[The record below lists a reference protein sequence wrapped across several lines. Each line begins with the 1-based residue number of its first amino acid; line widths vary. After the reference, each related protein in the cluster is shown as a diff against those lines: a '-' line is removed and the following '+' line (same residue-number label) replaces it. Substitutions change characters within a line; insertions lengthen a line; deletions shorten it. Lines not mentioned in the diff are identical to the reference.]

1 MSRREAWTVEEAG
14 ECSSEVVALVSR
26 SREPRAWGGA
36 EDGVAVRG
44 VAVVDV
50 VAGVEEA
57 THEAACA

>member
-1 MSRREAWTVEEAG
+1 VSRREAWTVEEAD
-14 ECSSEVVALVSR
+14 ECSGEVVALVPM

-36 EDGVAVRG
+36 EVGVAVRR

-57 THEAACA
+57 AHEAACA